1 MNFVKFTSFSG
12 KTMAD
17 GKTINPDEIS
27 NFIHFSSFSSPL
39 RVSSDLNGTKGLSS
53 SILTQNKKRRRKE
66 NVTWKLNSLCPEL
79 HNSHSFSFNLS
90 SVGEFFW
97 SWFLRPVSKFRKKKI
112 ENCCLALTSSIKQ
125 EIVKQQQRSVQKR
138 VIKVQNKNK
147 SESSELSLT
156 QLLMLTRIL
165 FWKI

>member
-17 GKTINPDEIS
+17 GITINPDEIS
-27 NFIHFSSFSSPL
+27 FYSFFFLFFSPSSQL
-39 RVSSDLNGTKGLSS
+39 NLNGKKGLSS
-53 SILTQNKKRRRKE
+53 SILTQNKKRGRKE

-147 SESSELSLT
+147 SESSKLSLT

>member
-1 MNFVKFTSFSG
+1 
-12 KTMAD
+12 MAD
-17 GKTINPDEIS
+17 GITINPDEIS

-66 NVTWKLNSLCPEL
+66 NVTWKLNSLCPKL

-97 SWFLRPVSKFRKKKI
+97 SWFLRPVSKFRKKKNRKLLSCVDVFHKTRNR
-112 ENCCLALTSSIKQ
+112 ETTAKKCTKTRDKSAKQ
-125 EIVKQQQRSVQKR
+125 KQKR
-138 VIKVQNKNK
+138 VVKIISN
-147 SESSELSLT
+147 STFDAHSDP
-156 QLLMLTRIL
+156 IL
-165 FWKI
+165 KDLKLKFD